1 VILALD
7 ARLATSFTAG
17 LLAAINPCGFVL
29 LPTYLLYFLGM
40 ENLRPGA
47 EKTSISRALA
57 VGLSV
62 SAGFMSVFLVI
73 GIITKWATSWFLDK
87 APYVSLVIGIL
98 LIPLGIAMLFG
109 YKLPFTTP
117 KLDVG
122 KRDRSV
128 VSMFVFGVAYAV
140 ASIGCT
146 IGLFLSVVLGAM
158 SSSGLLTGMAAIF
171 LYGLGMAL
179 LVTGLTVTLALA
191 NTAVLKVLRKGMAWF
206 EYVAGVFV
214 LLTGLYLTWYWY
226 SDITD
231 KSSNVVTG
239 AVSWQEELS
248 RFVQRNQ
255 TAVVVFTSVIIVGAV
270 AFSILVKRK
279 AVHPE

>member
-1 VILALD
+1 
-7 ARLATSFTAG
+7 
-17 LLAAINPCGFVL
+17 
-29 LPTYLLYFLGM
+29 
-40 ENLRPGA
+40 
-47 EKTSISRALA
+47 
-57 VGLSV
+57 
-62 SAGFMSVFLVI
+62 
-73 GIITKWATSWFLDK
+73 
-87 APYVSLVIGIL
+87 
-98 LIPLGIAMLFG
+98 
-109 YKLPFTTP
+109 
-117 KLDVG
+117 
-122 KRDRSV
+122 
-128 VSMFVFGVAYAV
+128 
-140 ASIGCT
+140 
-146 IGLFLSVVLGAM
+146 
-158 SSSGLLTGMAAIF
+158 LLTGMAAIF